1 MTKRGSNKPGG
12 ARRKFL
18 TALGLGLTLV
28 GAQAPSIAEA
38 QSEIVVPADAFPER
52 DVRESASEF
61 VRGTGIASG
70 ETPAARWVD
79 PICPRVLGVRED
91 GARAAEA
98 MIRRIA
104 AEAGVPVA
112 ADSCDSNIV
121 VTFAPNPRAL
131 VEEIGRRSP
140 SRLSEVSP
148 TARPA
153 LLAGSAPIR
162 WWYTTRTI
170 GRHGNRR
177 SQGSGSAGQNIPATH
192 AGSGAGS
199 DFGGDIPTLMH
210 YESSTISTL
219 TQRVLNSASVVIDEN
234 EVVGMPLN
242 AIAAYAALVALAE
255 IRSPDFAP
263 QGSILGLFAT
273 PNPPRRLTAQDLA
286 FLRALYRLPLD
297 REALRHRNMLI
308 GEMIEQQTGS

>member
-1 MTKRGSNKPGG
+1 MTKRGSIKPSG
-12 ARRKFL
+12 ARRKLL
-18 TALGLGLTLV
+18 TALGLGLTLAA
-28 GAQAPSIAEA
+28 AQAPSIAQA
-38 QSEIVVPADAFPER
+38 QSEILVPANALPER
-52 DVRESASEF
+52 DVRERASAF
-61 VRGTGIASG
+61 VRGTGIANG
-70 ETPAARWVD
+70 ETPASRWVD
-79 PICPRVLGVRED
+79 PVCPRVLGVRED

-112 ADSCDSNIV
+112 AESCDSNIV
-121 VTFAPNPRAL
+121 VTFAPDPRAL

-140 SRLSEVSP
+140 NRLSEVSP

-153 LLAGSAPIR
+153 LLGGSAPIR

-177 SQGSGSAGQNIPATH
+177 SSSSGSAGQNIPATH
-192 AGSGAGS
+192 TGSGAGS

-219 TQRVLNSASVVIDEN
+219 TQRVLNSASVVVDEN
-234 EVVGMPLN
+234 AVVGMPLN

-255 IRSPDFAP
+255 IRSHDFAP

-273 PNPPRRLTAQDLA
+273 PNPPRRLTAQDQA

-297 REALRHRNMLI
+297 REALTHRNMLI
-308 GEMIEQQTGS
+308 GEMIDQQTGS